1 MSSGFETLNLHPNLK
16 KAIDALG
23 FTSMTPIQQKV
34 LKFTLAGH
42 DAIGRAQTGT
52 GKTAA
57 FLISVINDLLNNPVK
72 EQRYRGE
79 PRALIL
85 APTRELALQIES
97 DALELTKY
105 TDLSV
110 VTLVG
115 GVDFD
120 KQKAQLDKAP
130 VDIMVATPGRLID
143 FVEQKEVWLDLIEFL
158 VIDEADRLLD
168 MGFIP
173 SVKRIVRFSPRKE
186 QRQTLMFSATFS
198 YDVLNLAQQ
207 WLFEPVTVEI
217 EPEKKTNA
225 DVEQRVYMVATPGR
239 LIDFVEQKEVW
250 LDLIEFLVIDEADR
264 LLDMGFIPS
273 VKRIVRFSPRK
284 EQRQTL
290 MFSAT
295 FSYDVLNLAQQWL
308 FEPVTVEI
316 EPEKKT
322 NADVEQRVYMVA
334 KADKYKLLQDI
345 LRDEPIE
352 KVMIFA
358 NRRDQVRKLYDHLK
372 KDGYKV
378 VMLSGEIAQDKRL
391 KMLDQFKN
399 GKHNIMIATD
409 VAGRGIHV
417 DGVSHVVNFTLPEQS
432 DDYVHRIGRTGRA
445 GTRGVSISFLSEDD
459 AFYLPEIEKAIG
471 QKLPLTRLEGYC

>member
-1 MSSGFETLNLHPNLK
+1 MSSGFETLNLHPQLK
-16 KAIDALG
+16 RAIDALG
-23 FTSMTPIQQKV
+23 FKDMTPIQQKV

-42 DAIGRAQTGT
+42 DAICRAQTGT

-57 FLISVINDLLNNPVK
+57 FLVSVINDLLNNPIQ

-97 DALELTKY
+97 DAKELTKFS
-105 TDLSV
+105 DLHV
-110 VTLVG
+110 VTLLG

-120 KQKAQLDKAP
+120 KQKAQLDKKP

-143 FVEQKEVWLDLIEFL
+143 FVEQKEVWLD
-158 VIDEADRLLD
+158 
-168 MGFIP
+168 
-173 SVKRIVRFSPRKE
+173 
-186 QRQTLMFSATFS
+186 Q
-198 YDVLNLAQQ
+198 
-207 WLFEPVTVEI
+207 
-217 EPEKKTNA
+217 
-225 DVEQRVYMVATPGR
+225 
-239 LIDFVEQKEVW
+239 
-250 LDLIEFLVIDEADR
+250 IEFLVIDEADR

-334 KADKYKLLQDI
+334 KSDKYKLLQDI

-358 NRRDQVRKLYDHLK
+358 NRRDQVRKLYDNLK
-372 KDGYKV
+372 RDGYKV

-399 GKHNIMIATD
+399 GQHNIMIATD

>member
-1 MSSGFETLNLHPNLK
+1 MSSGFETLNLHPQLK
-16 KAIDALG
+16 RAIDALG
-23 FTSMTPIQQKV
+23 FKDMTPIQQKV

-57 FLISVINDLLNNPVK
+57 FLVSVINDLLNNPIQ

-97 DALELTKY
+97 DAKELTKFS
-105 TDLSV
+105 DLHV
-110 VTLVG
+110 VTLLG

-120 KQKAQLDKAP
+120 KQKAQLDKKP

-143 FVEQKEVWLDLIEFL
+143 FVEQKEVWLDQIESL

-186 QRQTLMFSATFS
+186 QRQTLMFSATF
-198 YDVLNLAQQ
+198 
-207 WLFEPVTVEI
+207 
-217 EPEKKTNA
+217 
-225 DVEQRVYMVATPGR
+225 R
-239 LIDFVEQKEVW
+239 
-250 LDLIEFLVIDEADR
+250 
-264 LLDMGFIPS
+264 
-273 VKRIVRFSPRK
+273 
-284 EQRQTL
+284 
-290 MFSAT
+290 
-295 FSYDVLNLAQQWL
+295 YDVLNLAQQWL

-334 KADKYKLLQDI
+334 KSDKYKLLQDI

-358 NRRDQVRKLYDHLK
+358 NRRDQVRKLYDNLK
-372 KDGYKV
+372 RDGYKV

-399 GKHNIMIATD
+399 GQHNIMIATD

-445 GTRGVSISFLSEDD
+445 GTSGVSISFLSEDD

>member
-1 MSSGFETLNLHPNLK
+1 MSSGFETLNLHPQLK
-16 KAIDALG
+16 QAIDALG
-23 FTSMTPIQQKV
+23 FKGMTPIQEKV
-34 LKFTLAGH
+34 LKYTLAGH

-57 FLISVINDLLNNPVK
+57 FLVSIINDLLSNPVTT
-72 EQRYRGE
+72 QRFRGE

-85 APTRELALQIES
+85 APTRELAIQIEN
-97 DALELTKY
+97 DARDLTKFS
-105 TDLSV
+105 DLNV

-120 KQKAQLDKAP
+120 KQKKQLDQGF
-130 VDIMVATPGRLID
+130 VDILVATPGRLID
-143 FVEQKEVWLDLIEFL
+143 FTEQKEVWLDQIEFL

-225 DVEQRVYMVATPGR
+225 DVEQRVYVVG
-239 LIDFVEQKEVW
+239 
-250 LDLIEFLVIDEADR
+250 
-264 LLDMGFIPS
+264 
-273 VKRIVRFSPRK
+273 
-284 EQRQTL
+284 
-290 MFSAT
+290 
-295 FSYDVLNLAQQWL
+295 
-308 FEPVTVEI
+308 
-316 EPEKKT
+316 
-322 NADVEQRVYMVA
+322 
-334 KADKYKLLQDI
+334 KADKYKLLEEI

-372 KDGYKV
+372 RDGYKV
-378 VMLSGEIAQDKRL
+378 VMLSGEIAQDKRT

-399 GKHNIMIATD
+399 GQHNIMIATD

-445 GTRGVSISFLSEDD
+445 GSRGVSISFLSEDD

-471 QKLPLTRLEGYC
+471 QKIPLTRLDGYC

>member
-1 MSSGFETLNLHPNLK
+1 MTSGFETLNLHPQLK
-16 KAIDALG
+16 QAIDALG
-23 FTSMTPIQQKV
+23 FKEMTPIQQKV
-34 LKFTLAGH
+34 LQFTLAGH

-57 FLISVINDLLNNPVK
+57 FLISVMNDLLKNPLQ
-72 EQRYRGE
+72 ESRFRGE

-85 APTRELALQIES
+85 APTRELALQIAS
-97 DALELTKY
+97 DAKELAKFTN
-105 TDLSV
+105 LRLM
-110 VTLVG
+110 TLLG

-120 KQKAQLDKAP
+120 KQKAQLDAGFI
-130 VDIMVATPGRLID
+130 DIIVATPGRLID
-143 FVEQKEVWLDLIEFL
+143 FIEQKEVWLDRLEFL

-173 SVKRIVRFSPRKE
+173 SVKRIVRYSPRKE

-225 DVEQRVYMVATPGR
+225 DVEQRVYV
-239 LIDFVEQKEVW
+239 VEKK
-250 LDLIEFLVIDEADR
+250 DKYR
-264 LLDMGFIPS
+264 LLQ
-273 VKRIVRFSPRK
+273 
-284 EQRQTL
+284 E
-290 MFSAT
+290 
-295 FSYDVLNLAQQWL
+295 
-308 FEPVTVEI
+308 
-316 EPEKKT
+316 
-322 NADVEQRVYMVA
+322 
-334 KADKYKLLQDI
+334 I

-358 NRRDQVRKLYDHLK
+358 NRRDQVRRLYDHLK
-372 KDGYKV
+372 QDNYKV

-445 GTRGVSISFLSEDD
+445 GTQGISISFLSEDD

-471 QKLPLTRLEGYC
+471 QTLPLTRLDGSC

>member
-1 MSSGFETLNLHPNLK
+1 MASGFETLNLHPQLK
-16 KAIDALG
+16 QAIDALG
-23 FTSMTPIQQKV
+23 FKHMTPIQEKV
-34 LKFTLAGH
+34 LHFTLAGH

-57 FLISVINDLLNNPVK
+57 FLISIMNDLLNNPIQ

-97 DALELTKY
+97 DAK
-105 TDLSV
+105 DLAKFTNLHL
-110 VTLVG
+110 VTLLG

-120 KQKAQLDKAP
+120 KQKKLLDQNF
-130 VDIMVATPGRLID
+130 VDIVVATPGRLID
-143 FVEQKEVWLDLIEFL
+143 FVEQKEVWLDRIEFL

-173 SVKRIVRFSPRKE
+173 SVKRIVR
-186 QRQTLMFSATFS
+186 
-198 YDVLNLAQQ
+198 Y
-207 WLFEPVTVEI
+207 
-217 EPEKKTNA
+217 
-225 DVEQRVYMVATPGR
+225 
-239 LIDFVEQKEVW
+239 
-250 LDLIEFLVIDEADR
+250 
-264 LLDMGFIPS
+264 
-273 VKRIVRFSPRK
+273 SPRK

-334 KADKYKLLQDI
+334 KSDKYKLLQQI

-372 KDGYKV
+372 RDGYKV

-399 GKHNIMIATD
+399 GQHNIMIATD

-417 DGVSHVVNFTLPEQS
+417 DGVSHVVNFTLPEHS

-471 QKLPLTRLEGYC
+471 QKLPLTRLDGYC

>member
-1 MSSGFETLNLHPNLK
+1 MSSGFETLNLHPQLK
-16 KAIDALG
+16 QAIDALG
-23 FTSMTPIQQKV
+23 FKEMTPIQQKV

-57 FLISVINDLLNNPVK
+57 FLISVINDLLNNPIQG
-72 EQRYRGE
+72 QRYRGE

-97 DALELTKY
+97 DAKDLTKF
-105 TDLSV
+105 TDLNV
-110 VTLVG
+110 VTLLG

-120 KQKAQLDKAP
+120 KQKSQLNKNF
-130 VDIMVATPGRLID
+130 VDIIVATPGRLID
-143 FVEQKEVWLDLIEFL
+143 FVEQKEVWLDQIEFL

-173 SVKRIVRFSPRKE
+173 SVKRIVR
-186 QRQTLMFSATFS
+186 
-198 YDVLNLAQQ
+198 Y
-207 WLFEPVTVEI
+207 
-217 EPEKKTNA
+217 
-225 DVEQRVYMVATPGR
+225 
-239 LIDFVEQKEVW
+239 
-250 LDLIEFLVIDEADR
+250 
-264 LLDMGFIPS
+264 
-273 VKRIVRFSPRK
+273 SPRK

-334 KADKYKLLQDI
+334 KTDKYKLPEEI

-372 KDGYKV
+372 RDGYKV

-471 QKLPLTRLEGYC
+471 QKLPLTRLDGYC

>member
-1 MSSGFETLNLHPNLK
+1 MSAGFETLNLHPQLK
-16 KAIDALG
+16 QAIDALG
-23 FTSMTPIQQKV
+23 FKSMTPIQEKV

-57 FLISVINDLLNNPVK
+57 FLISVLNDVLHNPI
-72 EQRYRGE
+72 QGQSYRGE

-97 DALELTKY
+97 DAQALTKF
-105 TDLSV
+105 TDLHL
-110 VTLVG
+110 VTLLG
-115 GVDFD
+115 GVDFE

-130 VDIMVATPGRLID
+130 VDVIVATPGRLID
-143 FVEQKEVWLDLIEFL
+143 LIEQKEVWLDQIEFL

-173 SVKRIVRFSPRKE
+173 SVKRIVR
-186 QRQTLMFSATFS
+186 
-198 YDVLNLAQQ
+198 Y
-207 WLFEPVTVEI
+207 
-217 EPEKKTNA
+217 
-225 DVEQRVYMVATPGR
+225 
-239 LIDFVEQKEVW
+239 
-250 LDLIEFLVIDEADR
+250 
-264 LLDMGFIPS
+264 
-273 VKRIVRFSPRK
+273 SPRK

-372 KDGYKV
+372 QDGYKV

-399 GKHNIMIATD
+399 GQHNIMIATD

-459 AFYLPEIEKAIG
+459 AFSLPEIEKAIG

>member
-1 MSSGFETLNLHPNLK
+1 MASGFETLNLHPKLK
-16 KAIDALG
+16 RAIDALG
-23 FTSMTPIQQKV
+23 FKEMTPIQQKV
-34 LKFTLAGH
+34 LNYTLAGH

-57 FLISVINDLLNNPVK
+57 FLISVINDLLNNPIK

-79 PRALIL
+79 ARALIL

-97 DALELTKY
+97 DAKELTKF
-105 TDLSV
+105 TDLHL
-110 VTLVG
+110 VTLLG

-120 KQKAQLDKAP
+120 KQKKQLDQNF
-130 VDIMVATPGRLID
+130 VDIIVATPGRLID
-143 FVEQKEVWLDLIEFL
+143 FVEQKEVWLDQIEFL

-225 DVEQRVYMVATPGR
+225 DVEQRVYMVANR
-239 LIDFVEQKEVW
+239 
-250 LDLIEFLVIDEADR
+250 
-264 LLDMGFIPS
+264 
-273 VKRIVRFSPRK
+273 
-284 EQRQTL
+284 
-290 MFSAT
+290 
-295 FSYDVLNLAQQWL
+295 
-308 FEPVTVEI
+308 
-316 EPEKKT
+316 
-322 NADVEQRVYMVA
+322 
-334 KADKYKLLQDI
+334 DKYKLLQEI

-358 NRRDQVRKLYDHLK
+358 NRRDQVRRLYDHLK

-417 DGVSHVVNFTLPEQS
+417 DNVSHVINFTLPEQS

-445 GTRGVSISFLSEDD
+445 GAQGVSISFLSEDD
-459 AFYLPEIEKAIG
+459 AFYLPAIEKAIG
-471 QKLPLTRLEGYC
+471 QKLPLTRLDGYC

>member
-1 MSSGFETLNLHPNLK
+1 MSSGFETLNLHPKLK
-16 KAIDALG
+16 QAIDALG
-23 FTSMTPIQQKV
+23 FKEMTPIQEKV

-57 FLISVINDLLNNPVK
+57 FLVSVINDLLNNPIK

-79 PRALIL
+79 ARALIL

-97 DALELTKY
+97 DAKELTKF
-105 TDLSV
+105 TDLHV
-110 VTLVG
+110 VTLLG

-120 KQKAQLDKAP
+120 KQKAQLNKQF
-130 VDIMVATPGRLID
+130 VDIIVATPGRLID
-143 FVEQKEVWLDLIEFL
+143 FVEQKEVWLDQIEFL
-158 VIDEADRLLD
+158 VIDEADRMLD

-173 SVKRIVRFSPRKE
+173 SVKRIVRYSPRKE

-207 WLFEPVTVEI
+207 WLCEPI
-217 EPEKKTNA
+217 
-225 DVEQRVYMVATPGR
+225 
-239 LIDFVEQKEVW
+239 
-250 LDLIEFLVIDEADR
+250 
-264 LLDMGFIPS
+264 
-273 VKRIVRFSPRK
+273 
-284 EQRQTL
+284 
-290 MFSAT
+290 
-295 FSYDVLNLAQQWL
+295 
-308 FEPVTVEI
+308 TVEI

-334 KADKYKLLQDI
+334 KTDKYKLLEEI

-372 KDGYKV
+372 RDGYKV
-378 VMLSGEIAQDKRL
+378 VMLSGEIAQDKRT

-399 GKHNIMIATD
+399 GQHNIMIATD

-445 GTRGVSISFLSEDD
+445 GARGVSISFLSEDD
-459 AFYLPEIEKAIG
+459 AYYLPEIEKAIG
-471 QKLPLTRLEGYC
+471 QKLPLTRMEGYC

>member
-1 MSSGFETLNLHPNLK
+1 MSSGFETLNLHPQLK
-16 KAIDALG
+16 QAIDALG
-23 FTSMTPIQQKV
+23 FSSMTPIQEKV

-57 FLISVINDLLNNPVK
+57 FLISIINDLLHNPIQ

-85 APTRELALQIES
+85 APTRELALQIEQ
-97 DALELTKY
+97 DAK
-105 TDLSV
+105 DLIKFTTLNV
-110 VTLVG
+110 VTLLG

-120 KQKAQLDKAP
+120 KQKKQLDAGF
-130 VDIMVATPGRLID
+130 VDILVATPGRLID
-143 FVEQKEVWLDLIEFL
+143 FTEQKEVWLDQVEFL

-173 SVKRIVRFSPRKE
+173 AVKRIVRFSPRKE

-198 YDVLNLAQQ
+198 YDVLNLARQ

-225 DVEQRVYMVATPGR
+225 DVEQRIYVVSNQDKY
-239 LIDFVEQKEVW
+239 
-250 LDLIEFLVIDEADR
+250 R
-264 LLDMGFIPS
+264 LLQ
-273 VKRIVRFSPRK
+273 
-284 EQRQTL
+284 E
-290 MFSAT
+290 
-295 FSYDVLNLAQQWL
+295 VLQH
-308 FEPVTVEI
+308 
-316 EPEKKT
+316 
-322 NADVEQRVYMVA
+322 
-334 KADKYKLLQDI
+334 
-345 LRDEPIE
+345 EPIE

-358 NRRDQVRKLYDHLK
+358 NRRDQVRRLYDHLK

-399 GKHNIMIATD
+399 GQHNIMIATD

-445 GTRGVSISFLSEDD
+445 GTQGVSISFLSEDD
-459 AFYLPEIEKAIG
+459 AFYLSDIEKAIG
-471 QKLPLTRLEGYC
+471 QKLPLTRMDGYC

>member
-1 MSSGFETLNLHPNLK
+1 MSSGFETLNLHPQLK
-16 KAIDALG
+16 RAIDALG
-23 FTSMTPIQQKV
+23 FKDMTPIQQKV

-57 FLISVINDLLNNPVK
+57 FLVSVINDLLNNPIQ

-97 DALELTKY
+97 DAKELTKFS
-105 TDLSV
+105 DLHV
-110 VTLVG
+110 VTLLG

-120 KQKAQLDKAP
+120 KQKAQLDKKP

-143 FVEQKEVWLDLIEFL
+143 FVEQKEVSLD
-158 VIDEADRLLD
+158 
-168 MGFIP
+168 
-173 SVKRIVRFSPRKE
+173 
-186 QRQTLMFSATFS
+186 Q
-198 YDVLNLAQQ
+198 
-207 WLFEPVTVEI
+207 
-217 EPEKKTNA
+217 
-225 DVEQRVYMVATPGR
+225 
-239 LIDFVEQKEVW
+239 
-250 LDLIEFLVIDEADR
+250 IEFLVIDEADR

-334 KADKYKLLQDI
+334 KSDKYKLLQDI

-358 NRRDQVRKLYDHLK
+358 NRRDQVRKLYDNLK
-372 KDGYKV
+372 RDGYKV

-399 GKHNIMIATD
+399 GQHNIMIATD

>member
-1 MSSGFETLNLHPNLK
+1 MSSGFETLNLHPQLK
-16 KAIDALG
+16 QAIDALG
-23 FTSMTPIQQKV
+23 FKEMTPIQQKV

-57 FLISVINDLLNNPVK
+57 FLISVINDLLNNPIQG
-72 EQRYRGE
+72 QRYRGE
-79 PRALIL
+79 PRALVL

-97 DALELTKY
+97 DAKDLTKF
-105 TDLSV
+105 TDLNV
-110 VTLVG
+110 VTLLG

-120 KQKAQLDKAP
+120 KQKSQLNKNF
-130 VDIMVATPGRLID
+130 VDIIVATPGRLID
-143 FVEQKEVWLDLIEFL
+143 FVEQKEVWLDQIEFL

-173 SVKRIVRFSPRKE
+173 SVKRIVR
-186 QRQTLMFSATFS
+186 
-198 YDVLNLAQQ
+198 Y
-207 WLFEPVTVEI
+207 
-217 EPEKKTNA
+217 
-225 DVEQRVYMVATPGR
+225 
-239 LIDFVEQKEVW
+239 
-250 LDLIEFLVIDEADR
+250 
-264 LLDMGFIPS
+264 
-273 VKRIVRFSPRK
+273 SPRK

-334 KADKYKLLQDI
+334 KTDKYKLLEEI

-372 KDGYKV
+372 RDGYKV

-471 QKLPLTRLEGYC
+471 QKLPLTRLDGYC

>member
-1 MSSGFETLNLHPNLK
+1 MSSGFETLNLHPQLK
-16 KAIDALG
+16 QAIDALG
-23 FTSMTPIQQKV
+23 FKEMTPIQQKV

-57 FLISVINDLLNNPVK
+57 FLISVINDLLNNPIQG
-72 EQRYRGE
+72 QRYRGE
-79 PRALIL
+79 PRALVL

-97 DALELTKY
+97 DAKDLTKF
-105 TDLSV
+105 TDLNV
-110 VTLVG
+110 VTLLG

-120 KQKAQLDKAP
+120 KQKSQLNKNF
-130 VDIMVATPGRLID
+130 VDIIVATPGRLID
-143 FVEQKEVWLDLIEFL
+143 FVEQKEVWLDQIEFL

-173 SVKRIVRFSPRKE
+173 SVKRIVR
-186 QRQTLMFSATFS
+186 
-198 YDVLNLAQQ
+198 Y
-207 WLFEPVTVEI
+207 
-217 EPEKKTNA
+217 
-225 DVEQRVYMVATPGR
+225 
-239 LIDFVEQKEVW
+239 
-250 LDLIEFLVIDEADR
+250 
-264 LLDMGFIPS
+264 
-273 VKRIVRFSPRK
+273 SPRK

-334 KADKYKLLQDI
+334 KTDKYKLLEEI

-372 KDGYKV
+372 RDGYKV

-471 QKLPLTRLEGYC
+471 KKLPLTRLDGYC

>member
-1 MSSGFETLNLHPNLK
+1 MSAGFETLNVHPNLK

-23 FTSMTPIQQKV
+23 FTKMTSIQEKV

-57 FLISVINDLLNNPVK
+57 FLVSVINDLLNNPIK
-72 EQRYRGE
+72 EQRFRGE
-79 PRALIL
+79 TRALIL

-97 DALELTKY
+97 DAKELTKF
-105 TDLSV
+105 TDLHL
-110 VTLVG
+110 VTLLG

-120 KQKAQLDKAP
+120 KQKAELSKNF
-130 VDIMVATPGRLID
+130 VDIIVATPGRLID
-143 FVEQKEVWLDLIEFL
+143 FVEQKEVWLDQIEFL

-173 SVKRIVRFSPRKE
+173 SVKRIVR
-186 QRQTLMFSATFS
+186 
-198 YDVLNLAQQ
+198 Y
-207 WLFEPVTVEI
+207 
-217 EPEKKTNA
+217 
-225 DVEQRVYMVATPGR
+225 
-239 LIDFVEQKEVW
+239 
-250 LDLIEFLVIDEADR
+250 
-264 LLDMGFIPS
+264 
-273 VKRIVRFSPRK
+273 SPRK

-334 KADKYKLLQDI
+334 KTDKYKLLEEI

-372 KDGYKV
+372 RDGYKV

-399 GKHNIMIATD
+399 GQHNIMIATD

-471 QKLPLTRLEGYC
+471 QKLPLTRLDGYC

>member
-1 MSSGFETLNLHPNLK
+1 MSVGFETLNLHPDLK

-23 FTSMTPIQQKV
+23 FSMMTPIQEKV
-34 LKFTLAGH
+34 LKYTLAGH

-57 FLISVINDLLNNPVK
+57 FLISVINDLLTNPIQ

-97 DALELTKY
+97 DAKELTKF
-105 TDLSV
+105 TNLNL
-110 VTLVG
+110 VTLLG

-120 KQKAQLDKAP
+120 KQTSLLDRNF

-143 FVEQKEVWLDLIEFL
+143 LVEQKQVWLDQIEFL

-173 SVKRIVRFSPRKE
+173 SVKRIVRYSPRKE
-186 QRQTLMFSATFS
+186 QRQTLMFSATFN

-225 DVEQRVYMVATPGR
+225 DVEQRVYMVAG
-239 LIDFVEQKEVW
+239 
-250 LDLIEFLVIDEADR
+250 
-264 LLDMGFIPS
+264 S
-273 VKRIVRFSPRK
+273 
-284 EQRQTL
+284 
-290 MFSAT
+290 
-295 FSYDVLNLAQQWL
+295 
-308 FEPVTVEI
+308 
-316 EPEKKT
+316 
-322 NADVEQRVYMVA
+322 
-334 KADKYKLLQDI
+334 DKYQLLKDI
-345 LRDEPIE
+345 LRDEPID

-372 KDGYKV
+372 RDGYRV

-391 KMLDQFKN
+391 KMLDQFKS
-399 GKHNIMIATD
+399 GKQNIMIATD

-445 GTRGVSISFLSEDD
+445 GSQGVSISFLSEDD

>member
-1 MSSGFETLNLHPNLK
+1 MSSGFETLNLHPHLK
-16 KAIDALG
+16 QAIDALG
-23 FTSMTPIQQKV
+23 FSSMTPIQEKV

-57 FLISVINDLLNNPVK
+57 FLVSIINDLLNNPVQ

-97 DALELTKY
+97 DAHELTKF

-110 VTLVG
+110 MTLLG

-143 FVEQKEVWLDLIEFL
+143 FVEQKEVWLD
-158 VIDEADRLLD
+158 
-168 MGFIP
+168 
-173 SVKRIVRFSPRKE
+173 
-186 QRQTLMFSATFS
+186 Q
-198 YDVLNLAQQ
+198 
-207 WLFEPVTVEI
+207 
-217 EPEKKTNA
+217 
-225 DVEQRVYMVATPGR
+225 
-239 LIDFVEQKEVW
+239 
-250 LDLIEFLVIDEADR
+250 IEFLVIDEADR

-372 KDGYKV
+372 RDNYKV

>member
-1 MSSGFETLNLHPNLK
+1 MSSGFETLNLHPQLK
-16 KAIDALG
+16 RAIDALG
-23 FTSMTPIQQKV
+23 FKDMTPIQQKV

-57 FLISVINDLLNNPVK
+57 FLVSVINDLLNNPIQ

-97 DALELTKY
+97 DAKELTKFS
-105 TDLSV
+105 DLHV
-110 VTLVG
+110 VTLLG

-120 KQKAQLDKAP
+120 KQKAQLDKKP

-143 FVEQKEVWLDLIEFL
+143 FVEQKEVWLDQIEFL

-217 EPEKKTNA
+217 EPEKKTN
-225 DVEQRVYMVATPGR
+225 T
-239 LIDFVEQKEVW
+239 
-250 LDLIEFLVIDEADR
+250 
-264 LLDMGFIPS
+264 
-273 VKRIVRFSPRK
+273 
-284 EQRQTL
+284 
-290 MFSAT
+290 
-295 FSYDVLNLAQQWL
+295 
-308 FEPVTVEI
+308 
-316 EPEKKT
+316 
-322 NADVEQRVYMVA
+322 DVEQRVYMVA
-334 KADKYKLLQDI
+334 KSDKYKLLQDI

-358 NRRDQVRKLYDHLK
+358 NRRDQVRKLYDNLK
-372 KDGYKV
+372 RDGYKV
-378 VMLSGEIAQDKRL
+378 VMLSGEISQDKRL

-399 GKHNIMIATD
+399 GQHNIMIATD

>member
-23 FTSMTPIQQKV
+23 FKDMTPIQQKV

-57 FLISVINDLLNNPVK
+57 FLVSVINDLLNNPIK
-72 EQRYRGE
+72 EQRFRGE

-97 DALELTKY
+97 DAKELVKY
-105 TDLSV
+105 TDLNV
-110 VTLVG
+110 MTLLG

-120 KQKAQLDKAP
+120 KQKNLLNRNF

-143 FVEQKEVWLDLIEFL
+143 FVEQKEVWLD
-158 VIDEADRLLD
+158 
-168 MGFIP
+168 
-173 SVKRIVRFSPRKE
+173 
-186 QRQTLMFSATFS
+186 Q
-198 YDVLNLAQQ
+198 
-207 WLFEPVTVEI
+207 
-217 EPEKKTNA
+217 
-225 DVEQRVYMVATPGR
+225 
-239 LIDFVEQKEVW
+239 
-250 LDLIEFLVIDEADR
+250 IEFLVIDEADR

-334 KADKYKLLQDI
+334 KSDKYKLLEDI

-399 GKHNIMIATD
+399 GQHNIMIATD

-459 AFYLPEIEKAIG
+459 AFSLPEIEKAIG
-471 QKLPLTRLEGYC
+471 QKLPLTRLDGYC

>member
-1 MSSGFETLNLHPNLK
+1 MSSGFETLNLHPQLK
-16 KAIDALG
+16 QAIDALG
-23 FTSMTPIQQKV
+23 FKEMTPIQQKV
-34 LKFTLAGH
+34 LRYTLAGH

-57 FLISVINDLLNNPVK
+57 FLVSVMNDLLSNPIQ

-97 DALELTKY
+97 DAKELNKFSN
-105 TDLSV
+105 LHI
-110 VTLVG
+110 VTLLG

-120 KQKAQLDKAP
+120 KQKAQLNKDF
-130 VDIMVATPGRLID
+130 VDIIVATPGRLID
-143 FVEQKEVWLDLIEFL
+143 LVEQKEVWLDQIEFL

-173 SVKRIVRFSPRKE
+173 SVKRIVRYSPRKE

-225 DVEQRVYMVATPGR
+225 DVEH
-239 LIDFVEQKEVW
+239 
-250 LDLIEFLVIDEADR
+250 
-264 LLDMGFIPS
+264 
-273 VKRIVRFSPRK
+273 
-284 EQRQTL
+284 
-290 MFSAT
+290 
-295 FSYDVLNLAQQWL
+295 
-308 FEPVTVEI
+308 
-316 EPEKKT
+316 
-322 NADVEQRVYMVA
+322 RVYMVA
-334 KADKYKLLQDI
+334 KSDKYKLLQEI
-345 LRDEPIE
+345 LRDEPID

-372 KDGYKV
+372 KDNYNV

-417 DGVSHVVNFTLPEQS
+417 DGVSHVINFTLPEQS

-445 GTRGVSISFLSEDD
+445 GTRGISISFLSEDD

-471 QKLPLTRLEGYC
+471 QKLPLTRLDGYC

>member
-1 MSSGFETLNLHPNLK
+1 MFILQINFRDFSSERTYMSSGFETLNLHPQLK
-16 KAIDALG
+16 RAIDALG
-23 FTSMTPIQQKV
+23 FKDMTPIQQKV

-57 FLISVINDLLNNPVK
+57 FLVSVINDLLNNPIQ

-97 DALELTKY
+97 DAKELTKFS
-105 TDLSV
+105 DLHV
-110 VTLVG
+110 VTLLG

-120 KQKAQLDKAP
+120 KQKAQLDKKP

-143 FVEQKEVWLDLIEFL
+143 FVEQKEVWLD
-158 VIDEADRLLD
+158 
-168 MGFIP
+168 
-173 SVKRIVRFSPRKE
+173 
-186 QRQTLMFSATFS
+186 Q
-198 YDVLNLAQQ
+198 
-207 WLFEPVTVEI
+207 
-217 EPEKKTNA
+217 
-225 DVEQRVYMVATPGR
+225 
-239 LIDFVEQKEVW
+239 
-250 LDLIEFLVIDEADR
+250 IEFLVIDEADR

-334 KADKYKLLQDI
+334 KSDKYKLLQDI

-358 NRRDQVRKLYDHLK
+358 NRRDQVRKLYDNLK
-372 KDGYKV
+372 RDGYKV

-399 GKHNIMIATD
+399 GQHNIMIATD
-409 VAGRGIHV
+409 FAGRGIHV

>member
-23 FTSMTPIQQKV
+23 FKDMTPIQQKV

-57 FLISVINDLLNNPVK
+57 FLVSVINDLLNNPIK

-97 DALELTKY
+97 DAKELVKY
-105 TDLSV
+105 TDLNV
-110 VTLVG
+110 MTLLG

-120 KQKAQLDKAP
+120 KQKNLLNRNF

-143 FVEQKEVWLDLIEFL
+143 FVEQKEVWLD
-158 VIDEADRLLD
+158 
-168 MGFIP
+168 
-173 SVKRIVRFSPRKE
+173 
-186 QRQTLMFSATFS
+186 Q
-198 YDVLNLAQQ
+198 
-207 WLFEPVTVEI
+207 
-217 EPEKKTNA
+217 
-225 DVEQRVYMVATPGR
+225 
-239 LIDFVEQKEVW
+239 
-250 LDLIEFLVIDEADR
+250 IEFLVIDEADR

-334 KADKYKLLQDI
+334 KSDKYKLLEEI
-345 LRDEPIE
+345 LRVEPIE

-372 KDGYKV
+372 RDGYKV

-399 GKHNIMIATD
+399 GQHNIMIATD

-445 GTRGVSISFLSEDD
+445 GTRGVSISFLAEDD

>member
-1 MSSGFETLNLHPNLK
+1 MSSGFETLNLHPQLK
-16 KAIDALG
+16 QAIDALG
-23 FTSMTPIQQKV
+23 FKEMTPIQEKV
-34 LKFTLAGH
+34 LKYTLAGH

-57 FLISVINDLLNNPVK
+57 FLVSIINDLLSNPVTT
-72 EQRYRGE
+72 QRFRGE

-85 APTRELALQIES
+85 APTRELAIQIEN
-97 DALELTKY
+97 DARELTKFS
-105 TDLSV
+105 DLNV

-120 KQKAQLDKAP
+120 KQKKQLDQGF

-143 FVEQKEVWLDLIEFL
+143 FTEQKEVWLDQIEFL

-207 WLFEPVTVEI
+207 WLYEPVTVEI

-225 DVEQRVYMVATPGR
+225 DVEQRVYVVG
-239 LIDFVEQKEVW
+239 
-250 LDLIEFLVIDEADR
+250 
-264 LLDMGFIPS
+264 
-273 VKRIVRFSPRK
+273 
-284 EQRQTL
+284 
-290 MFSAT
+290 
-295 FSYDVLNLAQQWL
+295 
-308 FEPVTVEI
+308 
-316 EPEKKT
+316 
-322 NADVEQRVYMVA
+322 
-334 KADKYKLLQDI
+334 KADKYKLLQEI

-358 NRRDQVRKLYDHLK
+358 NRRDQVRKLYEHLK
-372 KDGYKV
+372 RDGYKV
-378 VMLSGEIAQDKRL
+378 VMLSGEIAQDKRM

-399 GKHNIMIATD
+399 GQHNIMIATD

-471 QKLPLTRLEGYC
+471 QKIPLTRLDGYC

>member
-1 MSSGFETLNLHPNLK
+1 MSSGFETLNLHPKLK
-16 KAIDALG
+16 QAIDALG
-23 FTSMTPIQQKV
+23 FKEMTPIQEKV

-57 FLISVINDLLNNPVK
+57 FLVSVINDLLNNPIK
-72 EQRYRGE
+72 EQRFRGE
-79 PRALIL
+79 ARALIL
-85 APTRELALQIES
+85 APTRELALQIEN
-97 DALELTKY
+97 DVKDLTKF
-105 TDLSV
+105 TDLHF
-110 VTLVG
+110 VTLLG

-120 KQKAQLDKAP
+120 KQKTQLNKQF
-130 VDIMVATPGRLID
+130 VDIIVATPGRLID
-143 FVEQKEVWLDLIEFL
+143 FVEQKQVWLDQIEFL

-173 SVKRIVRFSPRKE
+173 SVKRIVR
-186 QRQTLMFSATFS
+186 
-198 YDVLNLAQQ
+198 Y
-207 WLFEPVTVEI
+207 
-217 EPEKKTNA
+217 
-225 DVEQRVYMVATPGR
+225 
-239 LIDFVEQKEVW
+239 
-250 LDLIEFLVIDEADR
+250 
-264 LLDMGFIPS
+264 
-273 VKRIVRFSPRK
+273 SPRK

-334 KADKYKLLQDI
+334 KTDKYKLLQEI

-372 KDGYKV
+372 RDGYKV
-378 VMLSGEIAQDKRL
+378 VMLSGEIAQDKRT

-399 GKHNIMIATD
+399 GQHNIMIATD

-417 DGVSHVVNFTLPEQS
+417 DGVSHVINFTLPEQS

-445 GTRGVSISFLSEDD
+445 GASGVSISFLSEDD

-471 QKLPLTRLEGYC
+471 QKLPLTRLDGYC